1 MHYFRYFNSIIISD
15 ETVSKTEPLYSNLQ
29 EPLYSNLPDYVTSL
43 PQLPQLVTPPR
54 AQLRQDPP
62 PPYSTPS
69 PVYANTEAA
78 PSQPLYAN
86 QSDPLYANLAKALSQ
101 PTTPTSNDDSVF
113 KVTELFNNLSNENN

>member
-1 MHYFRYFNSIIISD
+1 MIISD

-29 EPLYSNLPDYVTSL
+29 EPLYSNLPDYVTSLPQL

-113 KVTELFNNLSNENN
+113 KVKEHSKIMSYESN

>member
-1 MHYFRYFNSIIISD
+1 M
-15 ETVSKTEPLYSNLQ
+15 SKTEPLYSNLQ
-29 EPLYSNLPDYVTSL
+29 EPLYSNLPDYVTSLPQLSQLSQL

-113 KVTELFNNLSNENN
+113 KVKQKSISICPLKATDN

>member
-1 MHYFRYFNSIIISD
+1 M
-15 ETVSKTEPLYSNLQ
+15 SKTEPLYSNLQ

-43 PQLPQLVTPPR
+43 PQLSQLVTPPR

-113 KVTELFNNLSNENN
+113 KVTEHSISIICPLKATDN

>member
-1 MHYFRYFNSIIISD
+1 M
-15 ETVSKTEPLYSNLQ
+15 SKTEPLYSNLQ

-43 PQLPQLVTPPR
+43 PQLSQLPQLVTPPR

-113 KVTELFNNLSNENN
+113 KVTELSKVLCNP

>member
-1 MHYFRYFNSIIISD
+1 M
-15 ETVSKTEPLYSNLQ
+15 SKTEPLYSNLQ
-29 EPLYSNLPDYVTSL
+29 EPLYSNLPDYVTSLPQLSQLPQL

-101 PTTPTSNDDSVF
+101 PTTPTSNDDSLF
-113 KVTELFNNLSNENN
+113 KVKKLSMLNVNNLSIH

>member
-1 MHYFRYFNSIIISD
+1 M
-15 ETVSKTEPLYSNLQ
+15 SKTEPLYSNLQ
-29 EPLYSNLPDYVTSL
+29 EPLYSNLPDYVTSLPQLSQLSQLPQL

-113 KVTELFNNLSNENN
+113 KVKELSKVLCNP